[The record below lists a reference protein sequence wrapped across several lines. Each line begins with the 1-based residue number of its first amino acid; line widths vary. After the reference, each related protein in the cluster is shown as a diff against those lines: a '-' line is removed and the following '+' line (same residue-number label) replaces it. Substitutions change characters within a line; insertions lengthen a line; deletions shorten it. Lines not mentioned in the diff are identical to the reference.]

1 MRMVTMKSVMSI
13 DENDHYEKH
22 DVVLP
27 EWPELSPSVNT
38 ISLYMFIPATGLV
51 NAVFV

>member
-1 MRMVTMKSVMSI
+1 MKSVMSI
-13 DENDHYEKH
+13 DENDHY

-38 ISLYMFIPATGLV
+38 ISLYMFIPATELV
-51 NAVFV
+51 SAVII